1 MWIKEERGTTPKNF
15 KSMKSLKIIGCRY
28 SSEYQIQKFAVRV
41 VLVAS
46 PIIIILTSAAKWWY
60 LSGTGDLIRFLTHH
74 KKGWQHYGR
83 LFWENLVYLI
93 TSVFYS
99 ILLCVNIKNISN
111 DTLQRIHVV
120 EFQYCLKVPNSWYF
134 LVAVRVKTSKIK
146 RVYQRFG

>member
-1 MWIKEERGTTPKNF
+1 MPILLRVSDPKICRQGGFSGITNNNNPNF
-15 KSMKSLKIIGCRY
+15 CGKVKVSFGNWRSNKVSHP
-28 SSEYQIQKFAVRV
+28 SQ
-41 VLVAS
+41 
-46 PIIIILTSAAKWWY
+46 
-60 LSGTGDLIRFLTHH
+60 
-74 KKGWQHYGR
+74 KGWQHYRR